1 MYDENTAVPPN
12 LSVERPNFV
21 ILYHAP
27 DPPPARP
34 QTTTRSPPTAPKGH
48 QMTNPAPIPSPIKIA
63 AVQFLNT
70 VSLIEGLDTWTGC
83 ELIKAV
89 PSRIGDMVRS
99 GAADIGLAS
108 IVDAADPAS
117 NLTLI
122 PAGMIGCEGP
132 TLTVRLFSAVP
143 PEQITTVHAD
153 TDSHTSV
160 MLSDVILRERCGVRA
175 DFKPFHA
182 QEKSGTNANT
192 PDEAWPE
199 TVLLIGDK
207 VVVDSPPAVRY
218 PHQID
223 LGQAWNELTGLPFV
237 YATWMCR
244 TEDANTTRILE
255 AAAMLERV
263 RLRNNLRLDWLVTNQ
278 ARTHRWPADLART
291 YIGQLL
297 KFNPDARAQQA
308 VTLFYEKLK
317 AHNILNTAEPNWMPL
332 AAPAR
337 ATCP

>member
-1 MYDENTAVPPN
+1 M
-12 LSVERPNFV
+12 
-21 ILYHAP
+21 ILYHSMPRWHAESP
-27 DPPPARP
+27 TMLNMP
-34 QTTTRSPPTAPKGH
+34 TTSNTQSPT
-48 QMTNPAPIPSPIKIA
+48 KIA

-70 VSLIEGLDTWTGC
+70 VTLIEGLDTWTGC

-89 PSRIGDMVRS
+89 PSRIGQMILEGSV
-99 GAADIGLAS
+99 DIGLAS
-108 IVDAADPAS
+108 IVDAANPAADPKN

-122 PAGMIGCEGP
+122 PAGMIGCDGP

-143 PEQITTVHAD
+143 PAQITTVHAD

-160 MLSDVILRERCGVRA
+160 MLADVILREQHDVTA
-175 DFKPFHA
+175 NFIPFDA
-182 QEKSGTNANT
+182 REKTGTPPSEPT
-192 PDEAWPE
+192 RSPDEAWPE

-223 LGQAWNELTGLPFV
+223 LGQAWHELTDLPFV

-244 TEDANTTRILE
+244 SEDADSPRIAE
-255 AAAMLERV
+255 AASMLERV
-263 RLRNNLRLDWLVTNQ
+263 RLRNDLRLDWLVTNQ
-278 ARTHRWPADLART
+278 AKSHHWPADLART

-308 VTLFYEKLK
+308 VELFFQKLA
-317 AHNILNTAEPNWMPL
+317 AHNILNAAKPNWLTLSPVAQASRL
-332 AAPAR
+332 
-337 ATCP
+337 

>member
-1 MYDENTAVPPN
+1 MPTTSQFE
-12 LSVERPNFV
+12 
-21 ILYHAP
+21 AP
-27 DPPPARP
+27 
-34 QTTTRSPPTAPKGH
+34 T
-48 QMTNPAPIPSPIKIA
+48 KIA

-70 VSLIEGLDTWTGC
+70 ISLIEGLDTWTGC
-83 ELIKAV
+83 ELIKAI
-89 PSRIGDMVRS
+89 PSRIGQMITT
-99 GAADIGLAS
+99 GTADIGLAS
-108 IVDAADPAS
+108 IVDAANPAADPKN

-143 PEQITTVHAD
+143 PAQITTVHAD

-160 MLSDVILRERCGVRA
+160 MLADIILREQHNVTA
-175 DFKPFHA
+175 NFTPFDA
-182 QEKSGTNANT
+182 REKSGSGADT
-192 PDEAWPE
+192 PEEAWPE

-223 LGQAWNELTGLPFV
+223 LGQAWHELTGLPFV

-244 TEDANTTRILE
+244 ADDADSPKILE

-263 RLRNNLRLDWLVTNQ
+263 RLRNNLRLDWLVTTQ
-278 ARTHRWPADLART
+278 AKAHNWPADLART

-297 KFNPDARAQQA
+297 KFNPDDRAKEA
-308 VTLFYEKLK
+308 VELFFQKLTT
-317 AHNILNTAEPNWMPL
+317 HNILDATKPNWLNISP
-332 AAPAR
+332 AAQPSR
-337 ATCP
+337 L

>member
-1 MYDENTAVPPN
+1 MPTIPTSQVAN
-12 LSVERPNFV
+12 
-21 ILYHAP
+21 
-27 DPPPARP
+27 
-34 QTTTRSPPTAPKGH
+34 QTT
-48 QMTNPAPIPSPIKIA
+48 NIA

-70 VSLIEGLDTWTGC
+70 ITLIEGLDTWTNC
-83 ELIKAV
+83 ELVKAV
-89 PSRIGDMVRS
+89 PSRIGQMVVEGS
-99 GAADIGLAS
+99 ADIGLAS
-108 IVDAADPAS
+108 IVDAADPKN

-122 PAGMIGCEGP
+122 PAGMIGCDGP
-132 TLTVRLFSAVP
+132 TLTVRLFSSVP

-160 MLSDVILRERCGVRA
+160 MLADIILRELHSVTA
-175 DFKPFHA
+175 DFKPFDA
-182 QEKSGTNANT
+182 REKSGSSADT

-223 LGQAWNELTGLPFV
+223 LGQAWHQLTGLPFV

-244 TEDANTTRILE
+244 SADADTLKIAE

-263 RLRNNLRLDWLVTNQ
+263 RLRNDLRLDWLVTTQ
-278 ARTHRWPADLART
+278 AKANHWPADLART

-297 KFNPDARAQQA
+297 KFNPDGRAKEA
-308 VTLFYEKLK
+308 VELFFQKLTH
-317 AHNILNTAEPNWMPL
+317 HNILNASKPNWLTP
-332 AAPAR
+332 APVVQAPR
-337 ATCP
+337 L

>member
-1 MYDENTAVPPN
+1 MPSMYDENTAVPVN

-21 ILYHAP
+21 ILYHALADTQISP
-27 DPPPARP
+27 K
-34 QTTTRSPPTAPKGH
+34 SPPTATKAH
-48 QMTNPAPIPSPIKIA
+48 QMTNPASIKIA

-143 PEQITTVHAD
+143 PSQITTVHAD

-160 MLSDVILRERCGVRA
+160 MLSDVILRERYGV
-175 DFKPFHA
+175 
-182 QEKSGTNANT
+182 
-192 PDEAWPE
+192 
-199 TVLLIGDK
+199 
-207 VVVDSPPAVRY
+207 
-218 PHQID
+218 
-223 LGQAWNELTGLPFV
+223 
-237 YATWMCR
+237 
-244 TEDANTTRILE
+244 
-255 AAAMLERV
+255 
-263 RLRNNLRLDWLVTNQ
+263 
-278 ARTHRWPADLART
+278 
-291 YIGQLL
+291 
-297 KFNPDARAQQA
+297 
-308 VTLFYEKLK
+308 
-317 AHNILNTAEPNWMPL
+317 TAEFKSSST
-332 AAPAR
+332 PAN
-337 ATCP
+337 A